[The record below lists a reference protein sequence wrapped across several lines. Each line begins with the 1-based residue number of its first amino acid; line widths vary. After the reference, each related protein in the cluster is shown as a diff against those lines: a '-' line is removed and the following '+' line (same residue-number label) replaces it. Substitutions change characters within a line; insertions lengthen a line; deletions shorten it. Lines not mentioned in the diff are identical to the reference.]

1 MDAKDLAAVREIFFT
16 SSSRQKFA
24 SDEEREKFFA
34 TWTGYYFKHA
44 PDLIFL
50 HRNDHGEVIGYLM
63 GAADSEAARSFYA
76 DRLKSYAVFA
86 DLFARFPAH
95 LHINVHSSGRNQG
108 IGAKLIDRFADELR
122 RRGIKGLHIVTSPDS
137 ANVSFYHRNRFTYQ
151 QQRQWQGHSL
161 LFMGR
166 GI

>member
-1 MDAKDLAAVREIFFT
+1 MNAKDLAAVREIFFL

-24 SDEEREKFFA
+24 SDEERDKFFA
-34 TWTGYYFKHA
+34 LWTDYYFTYA

-50 HRNDHGEVIGYLM
+50 HHNERGEVIGYLM
-63 GAADSEAARSFYA
+63 GAADSEGARVFYS

-86 DLFARFPAH
+86 DLFARYPGH
-95 LHINVHSSGRNQG
+95 LHINVHPSGRGQG

-122 RRGIKGLHIVTSPDS
+122 RRNIKGLHIVTSPDS
-137 ANVSFYHRNRFTYQ
+137 PNVVFYRRNHFTFEAE
-151 QQRQWQGHSL
+151 REWNEHSL

-166 GI
+166 NI